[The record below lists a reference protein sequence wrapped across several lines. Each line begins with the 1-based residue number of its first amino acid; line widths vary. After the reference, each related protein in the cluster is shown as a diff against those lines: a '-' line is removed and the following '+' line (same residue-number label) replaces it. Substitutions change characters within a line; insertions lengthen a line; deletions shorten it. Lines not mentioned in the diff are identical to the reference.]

1 VARRGTAHTRG
12 DEEGVEVRF
21 EAVIFD
27 LDGTLADTLED
38 IADAMNRVL
47 RREGL
52 PGYDYAAFRY
62 LIGKGMRNLVTQALP
77 AERRSDETIER
88 CLAELLADY
97 SEHFLVKTRLY
108 GGVAELLTGLRA
120 AGVRLAVLSNKVDEL
135 TRGIVDGLTDPG
147 TFAVVMGARS
157 GVPLKPDPSAALLV
171 AAELGTPP
179 GDVAY
184 VGDSGVDMRT
194 ATAAG
199 MLPVGASWGFR
210 TRDELVENGARAVLD
225 QPRDLLALRL

>member
-1 VARRGTAHTRG
+1 
-12 DEEGVEVRF
+12 VRF

-52 PGYDYAAFRY
+52 PGYDYAAYRY

-77 AERRSDETIER
+77 ADDRTDETIER

-97 SEHFLVKTRLY
+97 AQRYLVKTRLY
-108 GGVAELLTGLRA
+108 DGVAELLTGLRG
-120 AGVRLAVLSNKVDEL
+120 AGIRLAVLSNKVDEF
-135 TRGIVDGLTDPG
+135 TRGIVDGLTHPG
-147 TFAVVMGARS
+147 TFDVVMGARP

-171 AAELGTPP
+171 GAELGTPP
-179 GDVAY
+179 EAIAY
-184 VGDSGVDMRT
+184 LGDSGVDMRT
-194 ATAAG
+194 ALAAG

-210 TRDELVENGARAVLD
+210 TKDELVENGARAVLD
-225 QPRDLLALRL
+225 QPLDLLALRL

>member
-1 VARRGTAHTRG
+1 M
-12 DEEGVEVRF
+12 
-21 EAVIFD
+21 IFD

-47 RREGL
+47 RREGRA
-52 PGYDYAAFRY
+52 GHDYAAYRY

-77 AERRSDETIER
+77 ADDRTDETIER

-108 GGVAELLTGLRA
+108 DGVAELLAGLRG

-135 TRGIVDGLTDPG
+135 TRRIVDGLTEPG
-147 TFAVVMGARS
+147 TFDVVVGAQPDL
-157 GVPLKPDPSAALLV
+157 PLKPDPTAALLV
-171 AAELGTPP
+171 SAKLGTPP
-179 GDVAY
+179 EAIAY

-210 TRDELVENGARAVLD
+210 TKDELVENGARAVLD
-225 QPRDLLALRL
+225 QPLDLLTLRL